1 MCEDNKQTI
10 LDAKKIYKKVL
21 IKVLNIQFDKIFN
34 INIYI
39 YILPKNNF
47 SLFNSFFLHIISQR
61 QFIFLILY
69 KF

>member
-47 SLFNSFFLHIISQR
+47 SLFNS
-61 QFIFLILY
+61 IFLYIIL
-69 KF
+69 

>member
-47 SLFNSFFLHIISQR
+47 HFS
-61 QFIFLILY
+61 IFE
-69 KF
+69 

>member
-47 SLFNSFFLHIISQR
+47 SLFNSLFLYII
-61 QFIFLILY
+61 L
-69 KF
+69 

>member
-34 INIYI
+34 IFLKIVIYCI
-39 YILPKNNF
+39 W
-47 SLFNSFFLHIISQR
+47 
-61 QFIFLILY
+61 IFLQNSLI
-69 KF
+69 KHI

>member
-34 INIYI
+34 INIY
-39 YILPKNNF
+39 LFQNN
-47 SLFNSFFLHIISQR
+47 LNS
-61 QFIFLILY
+61 
-69 KF
+69 

>member
-21 IKVLNIQFDKIFN
+21 IKVLNIQFDKIFV

-47 SLFNSFFLHIISQR
+47 SLFNSLFLYII
-61 QFIFLILY
+61 L
-69 KF
+69 